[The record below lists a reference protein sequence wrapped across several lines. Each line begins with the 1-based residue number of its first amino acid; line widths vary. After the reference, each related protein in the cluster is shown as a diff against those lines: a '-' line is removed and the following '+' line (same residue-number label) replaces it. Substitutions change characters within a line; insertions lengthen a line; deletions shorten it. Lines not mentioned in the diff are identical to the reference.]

1 MALTISTNISS
12 MMAQSNLENTN
23 KSLNKSIQ
31 RLSSGSIINS
41 AEDNPAGLAI
51 SEKLRAHI
59 AGLSTAKRNA
69 GDGIAALQVA
79 EGGMAEISNILVRL
93 RELSIQAANGTLSNS
108 DRTYLNTEF
117 RQLVSE
123 VDRIAKNTNFNGLTL
138 LSGAFS
144 SSGLILQI
152 GLNNTS
158 NDLMTININNIGAD
172 ALGSVGEKVL
182 SSITISESAGTARNM
197 LKYLDKAI
205 NDINEARATIGAQLS
220 RLNAVV
226 RNISTYHQNLSDA
239 NSRIRDVD
247 VASETANLTKYQI
260 LIQAGVSVLST
271 ANNNPQVALGLIS

>member
-59 AGLSTAKRNA
+59 AGLATAKRNA

-79 EGGMAEISNILVRL
+79 EGGMSEISNILVRL
-93 RELSIQAANGTLSNS
+93 RELAIQAANGTLSNS

-138 LSGAFS
+138 LSGGFS
-144 SSGLILQI
+144 ASGLILQI

-158 NDLMTININNIGAD
+158 NDLMTININNVGAS

-182 SSITISESAGTARNM
+182 STITISESAGTARNM

-205 NDINEARATIGAQLS
+205 NDINGARATIGAQLS

-226 RNISTYHQNLSDA
+226 RNLSTYHQNLSDA